1 MVTLTGVR
9 SDPAQLNT
17 TATQPAYRP
26 DDQSDH
32 AHRQLI
38 GYIGLVLPILL
49 ILIAVLRDGVVR
61 WRSLESISAYYY
73 TGAVAAF
80 VGMLVSL
87 ALFLFTYRGYKNKYY
102 WADRAASMTAAVAA
116 LGVAFFPTAAP
127 DGVATLS
134 WWSTTTGV
142 LHHVFAVVLFAM
154 FSVFALWLFRITQS
168 GEEALPDK
176 RWRNRVYL
184 SCGIVIVA
192 SVIWA
197 GVAGLNGK
205 SIFWPES
212 VALIAFAVSWL
223 VKGYAYKT
231 IADAA
236 RSLFRRQGAL
246 QFTVRTTGNSQARE
260 M

>member
-1 MVTLTGVR
+1 MVTLTKVR

-17 TATQPAYRP
+17 PATQPEYRP

-49 ILIAVLRDGVVR
+49 ILIVLVRDGVAQ
-61 WRSLESISAYYY
+61 WRGLDSISAYYY
-73 TGAVAAF
+73 TGAVVAF
-80 VGMLVSL
+80 VGMLVGL

-102 WADRAASMTAAVAA
+102 WADRAASITAAAAA

-127 DGVATLS
+127 SGVAALS
-134 WWSTTTGV
+134 WWSAITGV

-154 FSVFALWLFRITQS
+154 FAVFALWLFRITPS
-168 GEEALPDK
+168 GERVAPDK

-192 SVIWA
+192 SVLWA
-197 GVAGLNGK
+197 GIAGPSGR

-212 VALIAFAVSWL
+212 VALVAFAVSWL
-223 VKGYAYKT
+223 VKGYALTT
-231 IADAA
+231 IADTA
-236 RSLFRRQGAL
+236 RSWFRRQSAL
-246 QFTVRTTGNSQARE
+246 
-260 M
+260 